1 MERNDLFFTSSPFFS
16 SFYSSS
22 LPNVLFFLPFL
33 FPLFFFFLLLTLS
46 PLYPHF
52 HDLIQSP
59 IIKYHHIGSCV
70 FNIWPLVSYKYLI
83 HKHSLLLN
91 SFPRNYMLLVEN
103 SGFGTNNT
111 KANATKP
118 NYNFSFFFFLFLV
131 VLVIKTKS
139 LLTVSTIHRRWLSK
153 N

>member
-16 SFYSSS
+16 SFYPSS

-70 FNIWPLVSYKYLI
+70 FNIWPLVSYKYLV

-103 SGFGTNNT
+103 SGLVPIILRLMQQNLTT
-111 KANATKP
+111 T
-118 NYNFSFFFFLFLV
+118 FLFFV
-131 VLVIKTKS
+131 FS
-139 LLTVSTIHRRWLSK
+139 STCDQNQILAYSK
-153 N
+153 HYPQKMTF